1 MDLFA
6 PAGEHS
12 SDNRQHSDPPV
23 SHTLS
28 YPLSSIHHAAQN
40 KSKLSRSTAALLCR
54 KPNHCY
60 PVSHFTREN
69 IRCWKCPLHWP
80 EAIPAGMTTL

>member
-12 SDNRQHSDPPV
+12 SDNRQHSDQPV
-23 SHTLS
+23 SYTLS

-54 KPNHCY
+54 LPCQIAAILS
-60 PVSHFTREN
+60 PISREK
-69 IRCWKCPLHWP
+69 IFDVGSAPYIGRRRFRR
-80 EAIPAGMTTL
+80 G